1 MKLDRR
7 LTPANARVAAAAL
20 KGLVEAEAY
29 VEGEAACVRAPL
41 TDICRDPAGDRE
53 RQLLMGQRVVVYER
67 VAGWAFVQ
75 ATADG
80 YVGYVPEAA
89 LGAVVAP
96 THRVSARLS
105 QLYPEPTIKCRETA
119 MLSFGAQVVVTGQE
133 GDLCETPGGFIPVQ
147 HLTEIG
153 TRTPRLEVAQLF
165 LGTPY
170 LWGGNSGAGID
181 CSGLVQAALRA
192 EGHDC
197 PGDSDMQE
205 EALGEAVALDAAV
218 QPGDLYFWPG
228 HVAMAL
234 DGARL
239 IHATGHFMSTVIE
252 PLEAALA
259 RIEAAGY
266 ALRARRRLG

>member
-7 LTPANARVAAAAL
+7 LTPANARVAASAL

-29 VEGEAACVRAPL
+29 VEGEAACIRAPL

-53 RQLLMGQRVVVYER
+53 RQLLMGARVVVYER
-67 VAGWAFVQ
+67 VAGWAFIQ
-75 ATADG
+75 AAADG

-89 LGAVVAP
+89 LGSVVAP
-96 THRVSARLS
+96 THRVSARQS
-105 QLYPEPTIKCRETA
+105 HLYPEASIKVREKA
-119 MLSFGAQVVVTGQE
+119 ALSFGAQVEVTGQE

-147 HLTEIG
+147 HLVEIG
-153 TRTPRLEVAQLF
+153 TRTPRLDVARLF

-205 EALGEAVALDAAV
+205 DALGEAMALDAPVA
-218 QPGDLYFWPG
+218 PGDLFFWSG

-234 DGARL
+234 DAENL

-252 PLEAALA
+252 PLVPALV

-266 ALRARRRLG
+266 PLRSRRRVG

>member
-29 VEGEAACVRAPL
+29 VEGEAACVCAPL
-41 TDICRDPAGDRE
+41 ADICRDPAGDRE
-53 RQLLMGQRVVVYER
+53 RQLLMGARVVVYER

-75 ATADG
+75 AAADG
-80 YVGYVPEAA
+80 YVGYVAEAA
-89 LGAVVAP
+89 LGEVVAP
-96 THRVSARLS
+96 THRVSARQS
-105 QLYPEPTIKCRETA
+105 HLYPEPSIKVREKA
-119 MLSFGAQVVVTGQE
+119 VLSFGAQVVVTGQE
-133 GDLCETPGGFIPVQ
+133 GDLCETPGGFVPVQ

-153 TRTPRLEVAQLF
+153 TRMDRLEVARLF

-170 LWGGNSGAGID
+170 LWGGNSGAGLD

-205 EALGEAVALDAAV
+205 EAVGEGVALDAPV
-218 QPGDLYFWPG
+218 EPGDLFFWPG

-234 DGARL
+234 DAERL

-252 PLEAALA
+252 PLPEALA

-266 ALRARRRLG
+266 ALRSRRRVG

>member
-29 VEGEAACVRAPL
+29 VEGEAACVSAPL

-53 RQLLMGQRVVVYER
+53 RQLLAGARVVVYER
-67 VAGWAFVQ
+67 VAGWAYIQ
-75 ATADG
+75 AAADG
-80 YVGYVPEAA
+80 YVGYVAEKA
-89 LGAVVAP
+89 LGPVVTP
-96 THRVSARLS
+96 THRISARQS
-105 QLYPEPTIKCRETA
+105 HLYPEPSIKTREKA
-119 MLSFGAQVVVTGQE
+119 ALSFGVQVAVIGQQ
-133 GDLCETPGGFIPVQ
+133 GDLCETPSGFIPKQ

-153 TRTPRLEVAQLF
+153 TRADRLETARLF

-170 LWGGNSGAGID
+170 LWGGNSSAGID
-181 CSGLVQAALRA
+181 CSGLVQAALQA

-205 EALGEAVALDAAV
+205 EALGEALALDAAV
-218 QPGDLYFWPG
+218 EPGDLYFWPG

-234 DGARL
+234 DADRL

-252 PLEAALA
+252 PLGEALA
-259 RIEAAGY
+259 RIEASGY
-266 ALRARRRLG
+266 PLRSRRRL